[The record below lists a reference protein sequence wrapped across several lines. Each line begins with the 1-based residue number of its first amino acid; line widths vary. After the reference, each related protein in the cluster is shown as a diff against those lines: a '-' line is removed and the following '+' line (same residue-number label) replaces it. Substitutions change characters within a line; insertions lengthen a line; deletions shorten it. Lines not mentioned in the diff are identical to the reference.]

1 MLIKETEKTEFPT
14 IIILHGGG
22 LSCWALTG
30 IVELLQSDYHVVTPI
45 IDGYGDDFAN
55 DFISIEDSAKKLTSY
70 IEQQCN
76 GRVYALCGLSIGAQI
91 VVEAMTQKA
100 DIAEF
105 AVLESALVL
114 PVKGTKTL
122 ALPTFKLFY
131 GFIKMKWFARLQ
143 AKTLYVPEAMFEQ
156 YFYDSTRISKQ
167 SLINT
172 VLSNGTY
179 TLKSN
184 IEKTNAKVL
193 IIAGE
198 KEINLIKKSAE
209 LLSTKIPNNVLSI
222 MERMGHGELSMSHPM
237 EYVRR
242 IKEFFAK

>member
-1 MLIKETEKTEFPT
+1 MLIKETEKTELPT

-22 LSCWALTG
+22 LSCWALIG

-45 IDGYGDDFAN
+45 IDGYGEDYAHDFM
-55 DFISIEDSAKKLTSY
+55 SIEDSAKKLTAY
-70 IEQQCN
+70 IEEQCN

-91 VVEAMTQKA
+91 VVEALTQNA

-114 PVKGTKTL
+114 PVRGTKVLTV
-122 ALPTFKLFY
+122 PTFKVFY

-156 YFYDSTRISKQ
+156 YFNDSIRISKQ

-172 VLSNGTY
+172 ALSNGTY
-179 TLKSN
+179 TLK
-184 IEKTNAKVL
+184 K
-193 IIAGE
+193 
-198 KEINLIKKSAE
+198 
-209 LLSTKIPNNVLSI
+209 
-222 MERMGHGELSMSHPM
+222 
-237 EYVRR
+237 
-242 IKEFFAK
+242 